1 VEERRISQRNS
12 RPKTLTVAPQRF
24 WATFG
29 CLLETS
35 YIISGRRDNQ
45 LVSIS
50 IGSIRG
56 YFAMDFVTPL
66 LGLLVPHLPALL
78 MKAAEDVVGEGAKK
92 AVYEAVPGGVKAI
105 WAKLRPK
112 VEASAIAKAS
122 ADQVVAQPEDQDA
135 QVMLKLALKKVLED
149 LAKTEPALI
158 GELQTLLKAAQVES
172 AASTVVNVNGTDA
185 QAFVNVTAKNV
196 VGKVEGDATFQ

>member
-1 VEERRISQRNS
+1 
-12 RPKTLTVAPQRF
+12 
-24 WATFG
+24 
-29 CLLETS
+29 
-35 YIISGRRDNQ
+35 
-45 LVSIS
+45 
-50 IGSIRG
+50 
-56 YFAMDFVTPL
+56 MDFVTPL

-135 QVMLKLALKKVLED
+135 QVMLRLALKKVLED
-149 LAKTEPALI
+149 LAKTEPALMA
-158 GELQTLLKAAQVES
+158 ELQALLTTAQQEAGGGKNAGTISAKAIYGLVQGDYAQL
-172 AASTVVNVNGTDA
+172 TQNFGTQPTED
-185 QAFVNVTAKNV
+185 
-196 VGKVEGDATFQ
+196 

>member
-112 VEASAIAKAS
+112 VEASAIAQS
-122 ADQVVAQPEDQDA
+122 AVEKVAIDPENAKRLTALEVAIED
-135 QVMLKLALKKVLED
+135 LLAE

-196 VGKVEGDATFQ
+196 VGKVEGNATFQ